1 MDEHVTDS
9 AQEMKDALIETAK
22 GFEQTAI
29 AVSDLAESASSQ
41 AESSTQGGG
50 KVQSVVSGFGE
61 ITENT
66 HVAENLTIKA
76 AKLVE
81 DGAETIGDQ
90 KINMIENKKTV
101 GNTTE
106 AIAAL
111 AKRSNEISSIIEVIN
126 GIAEEINLLSLNAA
140 IEAARAGEHGRGF
153 SVVANEVGKLADQ
166 SKKSTGEISKLIKDI
181 QVHIENAVNETRKSE
196 NVVTAQ
202 ENAVVNT
209 AQKFEEIHA
218 AVNEVISYM
227 QKTTRSIESLDDN
240 AKAAGESIN
249 GIMAMIEQNAASTQE
264 LSASIEEQTS
274 STQDTISRVETLA
287 HFTEDLNKL
296 INHFKV

>member
-1 MDEHVTDS
+1 MTDS